1 MTLENIYSK
10 QKDKGIL
17 DLMDQFEI
25 LSSLPN
31 FHRWNVLR
39 SHGVKMDEYFIN
51 NGNSPRNNL
60 VRNFLTFSEVDY
72 YEEIKKERLDIS
84 KAIILKG
91 FTQDNIKKPLK
102 PLLKKKKTSKKI

>member
-10 QKDKGIL
+10 QKDKDIL
-17 DLMDQFEI
+17 ELMDQFEI

-31 FHRWNVLR
+31 FHRWNALR

-72 YEEIKKERLDIS
+72 YEEIKKERLYIS

-91 FTQDNIKKPLK
+91 FTQDNIKNHLNHY
-102 PLLKKKKTSKKI
+102 